1 MPKKSTSSKK
11 KAKQPIIKLQSS
23 PELAKLVDDSINDM
37 EAQVSGL
44 KAAGMSEEE
53 ARKFIQQRYF
63 QNLSTFSDP
72 YAASVSLMADLK
84 TRIDAKR
91 HLEPGALID
100 DEYLELLEE
109 LRKTVKLVSDTKGKT
124 VNHAVNVKD
133 DREMKFTEFIDVED
147 DDDVNSK

>member
-53 ARKFIQQRYF
+53 ARKFIQQR
-63 QNLSTFSDP
+63 
-72 YAASVSLMADLK
+72 
-84 TRIDAKR
+84 
-91 HLEPGALID
+91 
-100 DEYLELLEE
+100 
-109 LRKTVKLVSDTKGKT
+109 
-124 VNHAVNVKD
+124 
-133 DREMKFTEFIDVED
+133 
-147 DDDVNSK
+147 